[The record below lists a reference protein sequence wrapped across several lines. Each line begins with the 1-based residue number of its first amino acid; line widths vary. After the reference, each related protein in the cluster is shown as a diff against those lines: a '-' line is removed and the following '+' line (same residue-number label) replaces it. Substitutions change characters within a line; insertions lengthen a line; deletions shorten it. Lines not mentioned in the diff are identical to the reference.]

1 MSTFTPADRRAR
13 SADAPHADA
22 AQRPTAE
29 VIDASDALFVVAA
42 IAAVFTGGLLIVA
55 ALTREP
61 PVNVVASNG
70 REVSLGDYRFGLS
83 RLLKPRVV
91 EFEAIAVVG
100 GSSTAQEVYA
110 ERLKS
115 HAARISQAVEEAGRA
130 ATDEELD
137 DPGLAEFRDRIQ
149 GKVNVVLGGPV
160 VEGVLIDDFRSV
172 PQ

>member
-1 MSTFTPADRRAR
+1 MATITPAARKRR
-13 SADAPHADA
+13 SADAPKADA
-22 AQRPTAE
+22 SQRPTAE
-29 VIDASDALFVVAA
+29 FIDVSDALFVVAA
-42 IAAVFTGGLLIVA
+42 IAAVLAGGLVIVSSLA
-55 ALTREP
+55 GES
-61 PVNVVASNG
+61 VVKRVVSNG

-83 RLLKPRVV
+83 RLLKPRIV

-100 GSSTAQEVYA
+100 GSSAAQDLYE

-137 DPGLAEFRDRIQ
+137 DPDLANFRDRIQ

-160 VEGVLIDDFRSV
+160 VEGVLIDDFRAV